1 VERIG
6 RSADRPQDNLLTS
19 GDFENRQEVLGHWM
33 HSQHP
38 LEGVRANATLTSS
51 CHRGKWGLQLIAS
64 PVSAAPPPVVIPKP
78 PVSVTSP
85 AVPVRAGQVL
95 YVSGWLNV
103 VTPVTGSLDGVTVH
117 DNVGGMTSAL
127 RFTEKLGWQRFQMLQ
142 DIREDTNYRVT
153 INLNGMGEVLLDDVQ
168 IIPHRERPIQ
178 AASGR
183 RIVPAQAQPP
193 RRFWNPL
200 DSFRQQELQPLDGA
214 AQ

>member
-1 VERIG
+1 
-6 RSADRPQDNLLTS
+6 
-19 GDFENRQEVLGHWM
+19 
-33 HSQHP
+33 
-38 LEGVRANATLTSS
+38 
-51 CHRGKWGLQLIAS
+51 
-64 PVSAAPPPVVIPKP
+64 
-78 PVSVTSP
+78 
-85 AVPVRAGQVL
+85 
-95 YVSGWLNV
+95 
-103 VTPVTGSLDGVTVH
+103 
-117 DNVGGMTSAL
+117 MTSAL